1 MPRGVKGSGK
11 PRVRRQ
17 AAQRRSVASDAPPV
31 VVAPADKPVPLDLS
45 GPLKSLDVDRLAGD
59 DLRRYALKAG
69 VVPRDVQGLTED
81 RLRQNVKLVIQQHF
95 DLIAD
100 DS

>member
-17 AAQRRSVASDAPPV
+17 AAQRLLPPTQE
-31 VVAPADKPVPLDLS
+31 PAAAKPVPLDLD
-45 GPLKSLDVDRLAGD
+45 GPLKSLDVDALAGD
-59 DLRRYALKAG
+59 DLRRYARKAG
-69 VVPRDVQGLTED
+69 VIERDVMGLTEN
-81 RLRQNVKLVIQQHF
+81 RLRQNVKFAIQQHF

-100 DS
+100 E

>member
-11 PRVRRQ
+11 PRV
-17 AAQRRSVASDAPPV
+17 AALVTPRLSVAPDAP
-31 VVAPADKPVPLDLS
+31 AKPLPLDLS

-59 DLRRYALKAG
+59 DLKRYALKAG
-69 VVPRDVQGLTED
+69 VVPRDVDGLTED

-95 DLIAD
+95 DLID
-100 DS
+100 DE